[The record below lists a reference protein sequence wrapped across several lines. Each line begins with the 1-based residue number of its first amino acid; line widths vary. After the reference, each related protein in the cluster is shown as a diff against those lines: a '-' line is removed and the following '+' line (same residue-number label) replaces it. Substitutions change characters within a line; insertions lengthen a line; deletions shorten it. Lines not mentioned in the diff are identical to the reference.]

1 MSGGMGGGEG
11 GVAED
16 LLTTKGDTHGY
27 TTENARVAIGA
38 DTQVLTADSTE
49 ALGLKWAA
57 IPTASNPSLSF
68 VVACSDETTDLTTG
82 QKTIFRMPYG
92 FVLTAVR
99 ASVTTAPTG
108 SGMIIDIE
116 QNGTSIL
123 STDITID
130 AGETSST
137 QAATAP
143 VISTATLIDTAQI
156 SFDIDQIGS
165 TNSGQG
171 LKVYLIGSKS

>member
-1 MSGGMGGGEG
+1 MSGGMGGGES

-27 TTENARVAIGA
+27 TTENARVAIGTN
-38 DTQVLTADSTE
+38 TQVLTADSTE
-49 ALGLKWAA
+49 ALGLKWAD
-57 IPTASNPSLSF
+57 TANTPESF
-68 VVACSDETTDLTTG
+68 VVACSDETSDLTTG
-82 QKTIFRMPYG
+82 QKTIFRIPYG

-116 QNGTSIL
+116 QNGASIL
-123 STDITID
+123 STLITID

-137 QAATAP
+137 QAATSP